1 MPRGM
6 VRLADNGL
14 RTWNC
19 GIGEEKV
26 GLDGDLVSGT
36 GICVIDGPR
45 VGLDPVIE
53 LCPPARL
60 NSKAEIA
67 PWSWEQK
74 LVLSTAVPRC
84 PELCWACLGGS
95 VMV

>member
-1 MPRGM
+1 M
-6 VRLADNGL
+6 ADNGL

-26 GLDGDLVSGT
+26 GLDWDLVSGT
-36 GICVIDGPR
+36 GICVIDRPR
-45 VGLDPVIE
+45 VGLDPVIK

-60 NSKAEIA
+60 NSKAEMT

-74 LVLSTAVPRC
+74 YTVHCCAPVPRTV
-84 PELCWACLGGS
+84 PGTYWELSDGLMGD
-95 VMV
+95 